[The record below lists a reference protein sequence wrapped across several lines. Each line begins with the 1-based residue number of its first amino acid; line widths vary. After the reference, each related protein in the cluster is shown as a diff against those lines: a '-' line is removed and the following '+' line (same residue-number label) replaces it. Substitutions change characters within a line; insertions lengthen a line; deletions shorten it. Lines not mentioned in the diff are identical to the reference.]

1 MVIVIVDVVGNFMV
15 DVFSVFV
22 EGLYSVEVI
31 VIDEVGNSMLVFDNL
46 GVIDIMLFE
55 LNFDELMLENNI
67 MLIIFGII
75 NFLVGVI
82 VILMVVDSVGNM

>member
-55 LNFDELMLENNI
+55 LNFDELMLENNV